1 MRITR
6 RQLRKMIAEC
16 MSGDMGMGMQMEPME
31 DMAMMMGPEEEH
43 GEGRALGDG
52 GSASMARGQL
62 FKTAQKAQSLY
73 DRLSDEDE
81 LPEWVQ
87 YKITLANEYISTAE
101 DYLSYKIHRFDSGDP
116 LPAYESRYL
125 SRALLEAESASTDT
139 SSAKPGSEEANVKG
153 TLDIKK
159 ISSVLGVDEAGLKK
173 AITAAKSGSRSASH
187 NATLADVFVKLIE
200 AQPQETVTVMNV
212 LKKVK
217 ESE

>member
-6 RQLRKMIAEC
+6 QQLRKMIAEC
-16 MSGDMGMGMQMEPME
+16 MSDEMDMQMEPME
-31 DMAMMMGPEEEH
+31 DMAMMMDPEEEH

-101 DYLSYKIHRFDSGDP
+101 DYLSYKIHRYDSGDP
-116 LPAYESRYL
+116 LPAYESRLL
-125 SRALLEAESASTDT
+125 SRALLEVESTT
-139 SSAKPGSEEANVKG
+139 SGETSAKPGSEEANVKG

-159 ISSVLGVDEAGLKK
+159 ISSTLGIDEAGLKK
-173 AITAAKSGSRSASH
+173 AIAAAKSGSRSTVH
-187 NATLADVFVKLIE
+187 NATLADVFVKLME

-217 ESE
+217 ES

>member
-6 RQLRKMIAEC
+6 QQLRKMIAEC
-16 MSGDMGMGMQMEPME
+16 MSDEMDMQMEPME

-101 DYLSYKIHRFDSGDP
+101 DYLSYKIHRYDSGDP
-116 LPAYESRYL
+116 LPAYESRLL
-125 SRALLEAESASTDT
+125 SRALLEVESTT
-139 SSAKPGSEEANVKG
+139 SGETSAKPGSEEANVKG

-159 ISSVLGVDEAGLKK
+159 ISSTLGIDEAGLKK
-173 AITAAKSGSRSASH
+173 AIAAAKSGSRSTVH
-187 NATLADVFVKLIE
+187 NATLADVFVKLME

-217 ESE
+217 ES

>member
-6 RQLRKMIAEC
+6 QQLRKMIAEC
-16 MSGDMGMGMQMEPME
+16 MSDEMDTQMEPME

-43 GEGRALGDG
+43 GVGRALGDG

-116 LPAYESRYL
+116 LPAYESRTRYL
-125 SRALLEAESASTDT
+125 KRLAEEVAATAGKEVKAGTTVSKAEQIIQKMPALEPVFKQIDT
-139 SSAKPGSEEANVKG
+139 SKEIAGMIQAIVEYAISTGGVDQKEVVVALNTALSAAKNAKPEQSQK
-153 TLDIKK
+153 
-159 ISSVLGVDEAGLKK
+159 
-173 AITAAKSGSRSASH
+173 
-187 NATLADVFVKLIE
+187 
-200 AQPQETVTVMNV
+200 
-212 LKKVK
+212 
-217 ESE
+217 